1 MLECKGN
8 SKALYNTINGLIS
21 RTKTNMLPEDKD
33 NQELADHFS
42 EYRYFHTKT
51 ERIADA
57 LKVKP
62 KYHPKK
68 RNVPKLFE
76 FKHVSKLDVI
86 QAMKKLGSKQWQCE
100 LDVFPV
106 RVIHDNKEIF
116 TEYFVHIVNKSLT
129 TGTFPD
135 TWKCAM
141 IRPLMKKINAGT
153 VDSNYRPVS
162 NLNYFSKI
170 LECLALKQVVDHCE
184 AGGRSLRIK

>member
-1 MLECKGN
+1 
-8 SKALYNTINGLIS
+8 
-21 RTKTNMLPEDKD
+21 MLPEDKD

-42 EYRYFHTKT
+42 DYFHTKI

-62 KYHPKK
+62 NYHPKK

-86 QAMKKLGSKQWQCE
+86 QAMKKLGSKQCE

-106 RVIHDNKEIF
+106 KVINDNTEIF
-116 TEYFVHIVNKSLT
+116 AEYFVHIVNKSLT

-153 VDSNYRPVS
+153 VD
-162 NLNYFSKI
+162 
-170 LECLALKQVVDHCE
+170 
-184 AGGRSLRIK
+184 